1 MKKTILVSLLASS
14 LLFGFDYEREG
25 VEVTLED
32 DTTYTIKREKLTNCL
47 DINFT
52 PEMILGGNMA
62 SEKIASNCKK
72 SFVSALGKITPIKF
86 SKNID
91 TYGELEVL
99 EFIEK
104 SQSNKNML
112 LVDSRTTEWFIQQ
125 TIPTAVNIPY
135 TFLKKSQYPE
145 DFEEIMELVGAVKTK
160 TAYDFSNAKEL
171 LLFCNAS
178 WCGQSPASMR
188 ILIKMGYPEE
198 KLKWYRGGIQ
208 SWISLNLPVIE
219 P

>member
-1 MKKTILVSLLASS
+1 MKRTILLSLLTSS

-32 DTTYTIKREKLTNCL
+32 DRELVIKREKTAQCL
-47 DINFT
+47 DIDFT
-52 PEMILGGNMA
+52 PESILGGNMA
-62 SEKIASNCKK
+62 AKSIPQNCKK
-72 SFVSALGKITPIKF
+72 AFVSAIGKITPIKF
-86 SKNID
+86 SDKIE

-104 SQSNKNML
+104 AQSNENML
-112 LVDSRTTEWFIQQ
+112 LVDSRTTDWYLQK

-145 DFEEIMELVGAVKTK
+145 DFEDIMELIGGVKTK
-160 TAYDFSNAKEL
+160 KGYDFSNAKEL

-188 ILIKMGYPEE
+188 KLIALGYPEE

-208 SWISLNLPVIE
+208 SWLGLNLPVIE